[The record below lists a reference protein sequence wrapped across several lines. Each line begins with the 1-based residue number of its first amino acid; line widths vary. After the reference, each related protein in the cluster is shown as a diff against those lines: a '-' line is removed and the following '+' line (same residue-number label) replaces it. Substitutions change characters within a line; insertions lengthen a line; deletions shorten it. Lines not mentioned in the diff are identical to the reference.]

1 MTITAASMQK
11 DVYKEFHSRAY
22 HPDVSEVY
30 ANFTSRSG
38 KLSNIENN
46 DRVAFVGLQ
55 YFIKSY
61 LLEEWNEFFKLD
73 KATAVANHK
82 RIMSSMLG
90 YTVDVK
96 YLEDLHDLGY
106 LPLKIK
112 ALPEGTLVPYLV
124 PPMTIVNTKAGF
136 QWLTNMIE
144 TVLSCENWPIQT
156 STTTSVAYLKV
167 FKEFAQKTGTPME
180 FVPFQGHDFSFRGMF
195 GKHAAAMSGF
205 GHLASGLVGTDTIP
219 AVLFAEKYY
228 GANVDN
234 ELVGCS
240 VDATEHSVTCSWIME
255 GEIEFFKYLMKEQ
268 SPKGILSVVSDT
280 WDFWTLVTD
289 YLPQLKS
296 EIMARD
302 GTLVIRPDSGD
313 PVKVLTGYK
322 VSPVSDYKEL
332 FETQKEAEA
341 DVINKGYE
349 AYRFNGQYYG
359 FEDSNTIEL
368 MECEVKGLIECL
380 WDTFGGTITSKGYK
394 LLDDH
399 IGAIYGDAITLTRQR
414 QILQRLMDKGFAS
427 KVVLGIGSYSYQY
440 VTRDTHGSAVKATS
454 VVKAG
459 ERLAIFKD
467 PKTDSKK
474 KSAKG
479 LLKIDRVNGEL
490 TLFDD
495 VTEQEESKGLLE
507 VVFENGKIVKET
519 TLNEIRTLI
528 DTQI

>member
-332 FETQKEAEA
+332 FETQKKAEA